1 MGKTIVLI
9 DGENLVFR
17 YQAMV
22 DSGRIPRETITHVRD
37 LLVWSPLMADN
48 FLKEVIRVWCYT
60 SAVGDPDAIQGI
72 QKKISAIPYHYGRGE
87 YSDDGALVPRVFKKE
102 KQSQKSR
109 LVDIHIAIDAMRHS
123 FSEAVDQILF
133 FTGDGDFLSL
143 FDDIMRRGKTVH
155 VGAFS
160 SGLDS
165 RIPTLVD
172 RFIDLDPL
180 FFEPP
185 K

>member
-17 YQAMV
+17 FQAMIE
-22 DSGRIPRETITHVRD
+22 SGRIPLETVTHFQD
-37 LLVWSPLMADN
+37 LFVWSPSLADY

-60 SAVGDPDAIQGI
+60 SAVGDPNAIQKIGEE
-72 QKKISAIPYHYGRGE
+72 ISAIPYHYGHGE
-87 YSDDGALVPRVFKKE
+87 YIDDGALVPRVFKKE
-102 KQSQKSR
+102 RQSQKSR

-133 FTGDGDFLSL
+133 FTGDGDFFAL

-155 VGAFS
+155 VGSFS

-180 FFEPP
+180 FFEPQ